1 MPMEKSDFN
10 LRSSVED
17 GEGIAI
23 EGQTG
28 RFLFFKVRRFG
39 RLHFKKQ
46 ISEEYLY
53 DLLTKEALHKEF
65 EIGYGFDH
73 PGIVRYLAFEEDA
86 LYEEYIDGQTL
97 RRMLDNRDER
107 LNKRGFLNEMCRQ
120 LMETLVYIHS
130 AGVVHL
136 DIKPENVMITNVGN
150 NVKLIDFSC
159 ARNDVFDTTEGYT
172 EGYKA
177 PEQNNGRTNTYTD
190 IYLLGKLMEELS
202 AYTGREHEWR
212 RFIKRATASDP
223 TKRFGNDA
231 EVIASIPS
239 YHSKKVNN
247 WQIVVVGAA
256 FVALIGWGINV
267 YTDNLNLRESVRTLS
282 ERTVS
287 VNDSLLMMKK
297 SMEDSL
303 RNMRSAQEKLR
314 VASESAAPVVASGN
328 VAARPVSM
336 NDKLKEDIINYVSK
350 RYKTYVLP
358 LVNDWDR
365 TTGELAP
372 GYTKKSGDAMTQ
384 SIEACVAYGRG
395 LAQRYPQ
402 YADYIERT
410 MVEQINI
417 HQSMYGSR
425 REEAY
430 KRWSKT
436 HGYDD

>member
-159 ARNDVFDTTEGYT
+159 ARNDVFDTTEG
-172 EGYKA
+172 
-177 PEQNNGRTNTYTD
+177 
-190 IYLLGKLMEELS
+190 
-202 AYTGREHEWR
+202 
-212 RFIKRATASDP
+212 
-223 TKRFGNDA
+223 
-231 EVIASIPS
+231 
-239 YHSKKVNN
+239 
-247 WQIVVVGAA
+247 
-256 FVALIGWGINV
+256 
-267 YTDNLNLRESVRTLS
+267 
-282 ERTVS
+282 
-287 VNDSLLMMKK
+287 
-297 SMEDSL
+297 
-303 RNMRSAQEKLR
+303 
-314 VASESAAPVVASGN
+314 
-328 VAARPVSM
+328 
-336 NDKLKEDIINYVSK
+336 
-350 RYKTYVLP
+350 
-358 LVNDWDR
+358 
-365 TTGELAP
+365 
-372 GYTKKSGDAMTQ
+372 
-384 SIEACVAYGRG
+384 
-395 LAQRYPQ
+395 
-402 YADYIERT
+402 
-410 MVEQINI
+410 
-417 HQSMYGSR
+417 
-425 REEAY
+425 
-430 KRWSKT
+430 
-436 HGYDD
+436 